1 MVAAQNWSNQTQRRL
16 SVEDILPQ
24 IASNL
29 YDGEDEVVAEL
40 VQKALDQGMA
50 APEVLQGGLIAGM
63 DEVGRDFKAGEL
75 FVPEVLIAAR
85 AMHAGMGVL
94 RPLLAESDVPSAGK
108 YVIGTV
114 KGDLHD
120 IGKNLVKMMLEGAGF
135 ETVDLGTDVAP
146 EAFVESVRE
155 HRPQLVGMSALL
167 TTTMVQMKATIEA
180 LEEAGLRES
189 VRIMV
194 GGAPVTDAFA
204 KEIGADAYAPDA
216 ATAVDVAR
224 GLAV

>member
-1 MVAAQNWSNQTQRRL
+1 
-16 SVEDILPQ
+16 VEDILQQ

-29 YDGEDEVVAEL
+29 YDGEDEAVAEL

-50 APEVLQGGLIAGM
+50 APEVLQAGLIAGM

-94 RPLLAESDVPSAGK
+94 RPLLAESDVPSTGK

-135 ETVDLGTDVAP
+135 ETVDLGTDVEP
-146 EAFVESVRE
+146 EVFVEAVRE
-155 HRPQLVGMSALL
+155 HRPQLIGMSALL